1 MEIQGELRL
10 GMIALLER
18 ERERVEVAPFIE
30 NIVESLLRRFGHV

>member
-1 MEIQGELRL
+1 MELQGELRL
-10 GMIALLER
+10 GMIALL